1 MGIQGLQNSSGI
13 CKSVDSHPKI
23 WRQTDSL
30 NQNFGVNLK
39 KYLMY
44 LLQSLCILVTNT
56 ILHHFLGMLLGVNA
70 PFYIRCNF
78 LLSPTPPHPTPCNS
92 GTTLFVCFCFVLSD
106 CYLVLV
112 LWSWFSWVQCLLLSL
127 C

>member
-70 PFYIRCNF
+70 P
-78 LLSPTPPHPTPCNS
+78 LLHKM
-92 GTTLFVCFCFVLSD
+92 
-106 CYLVLV
+106 
-112 LWSWFSWVQCLLLSL
+112 
-127 C
+127 